1 MNESSRRCAR
11 GRSIPCAWRSE
22 RSLETR
28 FATAISKMRYRLGDQ
43 KWQTIKPEETNRD
56 LPTAERRGRTTYTF
70 AIPLTETF
78 QGMVQFE
85 VTQNDRFSSY
95 RTFSYEVQ

>member
-22 RSLETR
+22 RSLETG

-43 KWQTIKPEETNRD
+43 DWRTIEPEERNRD
-56 LPTAERRGRTTYTF
+56 LPTAERPGRTTYTF
-70 AIPLTETF
+70 EIALAVTCQRMLP
-78 QGMVQFE
+78 FE
-85 VTQNDRFSSY
+85 VRPNDRFSS
-95 RTFSYEVQ
+95 